1 MDPDRHHPSLI
12 RAVEYLLAAFGPE
25 RGKPRHPRYFA
36 FDRERRKWGDVDFGY
51 TGFVH
56 DVDHELS
63 IGGKA
68 IQLAVRSPG
77 DDLVFGQIGRVEQKE
92 LPPAGTE

>member
-12 RAVEYLLAAFGPE
+12 RTVENLLTASGPE
-25 RGKPRHPRYFA
+25 RDKPRHARYLV
-36 FDRERRKWGDVDFGY
+36 FDRKGRKWGDVDFGY

-68 IQLAVRSPG
+68 IQFAVRSPG
-77 DDLVFGQIGRVEQKE
+77 DDLAFGQIGRVEQKE
-92 LPPAGTE
+92 LPPARTK